1 MRQNR
6 IAYLAD
12 FGVYPVLTAVM
23 ILVVV
28 DNAGSGERALA
39 LMFALAGSLLWALM
53 EYFLHR
59 SVRQQD
65 PRLAD
70 LENRDQ
76 GGTRAWI
83 GTAIWLSVA
92 AVVLIAL
99 LPTRLAVALIVALI
113 LVGGLIA
120 GFILV
125 RASADALRRFS
136 NTTAPQAMVMSGQP
150 GLGGPAYLQHG
161 RAMEA
166 TQCSRRHDR
175 RTFSPNK

>member
-39 LMFALAGSLLWALM
+39 LMFALAGALLWALM
-53 EYFLHR
+53 EYLLHR

-65 PRLAD
+65 PRLED
-70 LENRDQ
+70 LESRDE

-83 GTAIWLSVA
+83 ETAIWLSVA

-99 LPTRLAVALIVALI
+99 LPTRLAVALIVPLI
-113 LVGGLIA
+113 LVGGLMA

-125 RASADALRRFS
+125 RASADALRRFFKHHR
-136 NTTAPQAMVMSGQP
+136 TAGDGDAG
-150 GLGGPAYLQHG
+150 
-161 RAMEA
+161 
-166 TQCSRRHDR
+166 
-175 RTFSPNK
+175 